1 MNAEKLK
8 LFINSDYDLFI
19 SKINKYNKRNISN
32 KKKYDI
38 LDMVIKTEDS
48 DIIYAALKQ
57 LKWLTSSQKDILIDE
72 MVNLNNYWIMCYC
85 ANTIDIS
92 KESINNIS
100 KAIIK
105 AKDPNYA
112 YILLSHNNEMSKKY
126 KEELFNLIVNSKDVS
141 SIVKTAYLMVNDK
154 NKFMILV
161 DKLID
166 LNETYEMIPLLSF
179 NHDVFIL
186 LQDKIEKTNDNY
198 LILNYVVKMCR
209 NDLLIKRYNSL
220 ENAILIVNNLKIETS
235 KKEELIKRLKDLNVI
250 NNKLKYVDLSQEMEL
265 KLEKKS
271 LYKNKRLL

>member
-112 YILLSHNNEMSKKY
+112 YILLSHNNEMSKEY

-166 LNETYEMIPLLSF
+166 LNETYKMIPLLSF
-179 NHDVFIL
+179 NHNVFIL

-209 NDLLIKRYNSL
+209 YDLLIKRYNSL

-235 KKEELIKRLKDLNVI
+235 KKEELIKRLKNLNVI

-265 KLEKKS
+265 KLEKKVS
-271 LYKNKRLL
+271 L

>member
-1 MNAEKLK
+1 MILLNAEKLK

-186 LQDKIEKTNDNY
+186 LQDKIEKTND
-198 LILNYVVKMCR
+198 
-209 NDLLIKRYNSL
+209 
-220 ENAILIVNNLKIETS
+220 
-235 KKEELIKRLKDLNVI
+235 KKIKRLKC
-250 NNKLKYVDLSQEMEL
+250 Y
-265 KLEKKS
+265 
-271 LYKNKRLL
+271 